1 MKILSI
7 FAVCTILVTFCA
19 CEKKTDNRV
28 SRQQIS
34 SDGSNDYKFMF
45 REEIEKEQNSN
56 ETENADA
63 FR

>member
-1 MKILSI
+1 MKILRI
-7 FAVCTILVTFCA
+7 LAACAILVTFCA

-45 REEIEKEQNSN
+45 REEIEKDKN
-56 ETENADA
+56 TD
-63 FR
+63 

>member
-1 MKILSI
+1 MKILRI
-7 FAVCTILVTFCA
+7 LAACAILVTFCA

-45 REEIEKEQNSN
+45 REEIEKDKNTDETGNS
-56 ETENADA
+56 DA